1 MMKERIFVVGWMVVC
16 VCKECVALHTHTK
29 SGVSIWQCASA
40 GSSVTFSEVES
51 EGVEVR
57 DGWTRSVTLSCTRLI
72 LQPVTDL
79 QQQCLP
85 LLNEVL

>member
-1 MMKERIFVVGWMVVC
+1 MC
-16 VCKECVALHTHTK
+16 DLTHTHTK

-72 LQPVTDL
+72 TDL

-85 LLNEVL
+85 LLNEVLSLPHLNIDDMHRY